1 MTRKIYNEDFKIA
14 AAMLARGQGYTLK
27 NAAESLGVDPGSTC
41 LWVRK
46 YAPVTAAPALDASPE
61 QLQRENQR
69 LREENR
75 RLLME
80 REILKKRRHSSRRSS
95 REICLH
101 QRSPGSI
108 PRRSSVWCPP
118 GFAKWLLRLE
128 STTVQSWRTASDPTR
143 GRNPA
148 SPRQEPRYLRP
159 RVFKALKAQGVPCCE
174 NTMAKLMR
182 VHGVRSKAQRPFV
195 VQTTDSR
202 HDLPVAG
209 NVLNREFYPDHRN
222 EVWTA
227 DITYIPTAQGWLY
240 LAVVLDLFSRRVVGW
255 ATADHMRSELTCA
268 ALRRHW
274 STANRRENCYITAIE
289 ACNTPAS
296 PTRISWPNTRS
307 SRA

>member
-1 MTRKIYNEDFKIA
+1 MTRKIDNEDFKIA

-148 SPRQEPRYLRP
+148 SPRQEPRYLRLASCLQGSQGP
-159 RVFKALKAQGVPCCE
+159 RRALLREHGGEVDEGSWRPVQSAATVRGSNHRQPPRPSRSRKCAESGV
-174 NTMAKLMR
+174 
-182 VHGVRSKAQRPFV
+182 
-195 VQTTDSR
+195 
-202 HDLPVAG
+202 LPG
-209 NVLNREFYPDHRN
+209 
-222 EVWTA
+222 
-227 DITYIPTAQGWLY
+227 
-240 LAVVLDLFSRRVVGW
+240 
-255 ATADHMRSELTCA
+255 
-268 ALRRHW
+268 
-274 STANRRENCYITAIE
+274 
-289 ACNTPAS
+289 
-296 PTRISWPNTRS
+296 S
-307 SRA
+307 SQ